1 MSGTPAPAHR
11 FRLGPLLGRGAF
23 GEVVRAFDRELGEWV
38 ALKRCHGGK
47 GLDALAT
54 EHAALATIRHP
65 NVVRA
70 GVWVRGE
77 QWCGYSM
84 ALVEGPDAR
93 EWVRGATVE
102 RDEAT
107 PRRNLPMAFGQE
119 LQDVGESCYRALSG
133 ERLDRLRTVLCDLSE
148 ALEAVHAANL
158 LHLDVNPENVRVA
171 GGRAVLLDLG
181 LARPQGRSTDARTL
195 GSAAYGAPELGAR
208 PPTPASDFYSLG
220 VLAFELLLG
229 ERPFEGGGPEVLIR
243 KQSLE
248 ASRPSEL
255 DAAVPPDLDAICV
268 GLLQRLPSR
277 RMDGAGLRAVLAH
290 IERPPVR

>member
-1 MSGTPAPAHR
+1 VSGAPASAHR

-38 ALKRCHGGK
+38 ALKRAHGGK
-47 GLDALAT
+47 GDEALAS
-54 EHAALATIRHP
+54 EHAALAAVRHP

-70 GVWVRGE
+70 GVWVEGAE
-77 QWCGYSM
+77 WSGYSM

-93 EWVRGATVE
+93 TWVRGADVE
-102 RDEAT
+102 RDETA

-119 LQDVGESCYRALSG
+119 LQDVGDSRYRALSG
-133 ERLDRLRTVLCDLSE
+133 DRLNRLRTLLRDLSE
-148 ALEAVHAANL
+148 ALDAVHAAGL

-181 LARPQGRSTDARTL
+181 LARPQGDSPSHVTL

-208 PPTPASDFYSLG
+208 PPTTASDFYSLG

-229 ERPFEGGGPEVLIR
+229 DRPFEGGGPEVLVR

-255 DAAVPPDLDAICV
+255 DAAVPPDLDTICA

-277 RMDGAGLRAVLAH
+277 RMNGAGLRAALAH